1 MASVFVTQF
10 RKRFS
15 PLRAIFVLV
24 TVLLVY
30 HVTYHVRGKHRR
42 EIRFL
47 TYNIWCSPFKMRER
61 MGELRKIVEDL
72 EPDVLAFQEVTL
84 DNLAVLREQRWF
96 SRYHLIPRGVLKSDG
111 KHFVIILSIFPVEKW
126 LVHPFTNNVDSTS
139 NRGLVLAEVRNPI
152 SSTDVTFVFV
162 ATHLAY
168 GGFGTTQREQQLKE
182 SFPIISSYD
191 NVCIMGDLNI
201 NENIDGEVVLPPA
214 WFDAWLSIPGNS
226 NENGFTYDRLK
237 ISILKGPRAVN
248 ATSYKGR
255 LDRVFCKLFDFKVKE
270 MRIVGDEVTR
280 TGTLPSD
287 HFGLFTVV
295 EHIEKFETEKQKQST
310 GSESKVYFKR
320 PRGWEKLIK

>member
-1 MASVFVTQF
+1 M
-10 RKRFS
+10 
-15 PLRAIFVLV
+15 
-24 TVLLVY
+24 
-30 HVTYHVRGKHRR
+30 
-42 EIRFL
+42 E
-47 TYNIWCSPFKMRER
+47 
-61 MGELRKIVEDL
+61 ELGKIVEDL

-139 NRGLVLAEVRNPI
+139 NRGLVLAEVRNTI

-201 NENIDGEVVLPPA
+201 YENIDGEVVLPPA
-214 WFDAWLSIPGNS
+214 WFDVWLSIPGNS

-237 ISILKGPRAVN
+237 ISILKGPPAVN

-280 TGTLPSD
+280 TGILPSD

-295 EHIEKFETEKQKQST
+295 EHREKSETEKQKQST
-310 GSESKVYFKR
+310 GSENKVYFKR

>member
-1 MASVFVTQF
+1 MASVFVRQF
-10 RKRFS
+10 RKRCS
-15 PLRAIFVLV
+15 PLLAIFVLV

-30 HVTYHVRGKHRR
+30 HVIYHLRSKHRR

-61 MGELRKIVEDL
+61 MEELRKIVEDL

-126 LVHPFTNNVDSTS
+126 LVRPFTNNVDSTS

-214 WFDAWLSIPGNS
+214 WFDAWLSIPRNS

-237 ISILKGPRAVN
+237 ISILKGPPAVN

-255 LDRVFCKLFDFKVKE
+255 LDRVFCKMFDFKVKE

-310 GSESKVYFKR
+310 GGESKVYFKR

>member
-1 MASVFVTQF
+1 MASVFVRQF
-10 RKRFS
+10 RKRCS
-15 PLRAIFVLV
+15 PLLAIFVLV

-30 HVTYHVRGKHRR
+30 HVIYHLRSKHRR

-61 MGELRKIVEDL
+61 MEELRKIVEDL

-214 WFDAWLSIPGNS
+214 WFDAWLSIPRNS

-237 ISILKGPRAVN
+237 ISILKGPPAVN

-255 LDRVFCKLFDFKVKE
+255 LDRVFCKMFDFKVKE

-310 GSESKVYFKR
+310 GGESKVYFKR

>member
-10 RKRFS
+10 RKRCS
-15 PLRAIFVLV
+15 PLLAIFVLV

-30 HVTYHVRGKHRR
+30 HVIYHLRSKHRR

-61 MGELRKIVEDL
+61 MEELRKIVEDL

-96 SRYHLIPRGVLKSDG
+96 SRFHLIPRGVLKSDG

-214 WFDAWLSIPGNS
+214 WFDAWLSIPRNS

-237 ISILKGPRAVN
+237 ISILKGPPAVN

-310 GSESKVYFKR
+310 GGESKVYFKR